1 MSSSPEKTG
10 SSRREPIST
19 GSEWSFDLIRRYDEE
34 ISRIAHEVYGLD
46 TWPNQ
51 IEVISSE
58 QMMDAYSSVGM
69 PIGYNHWSFGKQFVS
84 TEGSYRRGQM
94 GLAYEI
100 VINSNPCIAYLM
112 EENTMTMQAL
122 VIAHASYGHNSFFK
136 GNYLFRTWTDPG
148 SIIDYLLF
156 AKNYLRRCEE
166 RHGVREVEAI
176 LDSCHALMNYGVDR
190 YKRPYPIS
198 AEEERLRQEERE
210 EALQQQVHALWRTIP
225 FRNKK
230 EEEEAL
236 RRRWPE
242 EPQENILY
250 FIEKNA
256 PLLEPWQ
263 REVVRIVRK
272 IAQYFYPQ
280 RQTQV
285 MNEGWATFWHYTL
298 LNHLYDDGLVTDGF
312 MLEFLQSHTAVIYQP
327 GFDSPWY
334 RGINPYALGFAMF
347 QDIKRI
353 CEKPTEEDRR
363 WFPDIAGKD
372 WLATLKF
379 AMQSFKDE
387 SFIQQFLS
395 PRVMREFKLFSIL
408 DDEQRRELEVS
419 AIHDD
424 TGFQRIRQALSNQ
437 YNLSMNE
444 PNIQVWSVNRHG
456 DRSLTLRH
464 VRHNHRPLGNT
475 TQDVLKHLHRLWK
488 FDVHLESFDGDA
500 LIEKTSCSSSPP
512 QRAGS

>member
-1 MSSSPEKTG
+1 MS
-10 SSRREPIST
+10 RADPIST
-19 GSEWSFDLIRRYDEE
+19 GSEWTFELIRRYDEE
-34 ISRIAHEVYGLD
+34 IARIAHEEFGLD
-46 TWPNQ
+46 TYPNQ
-51 IEVISSE
+51 IEVISSQ

-69 PIGYNHWSFGKQFVS
+69 PVGYHHWSFGKHFVS
-84 TEGSYRRGQM
+84 VENSYRRGQM

-112 EENTMTMQAL
+112 EENTMMMQAL

-136 GNYLFRTWTDPG
+136 GNYLFRSWTDAG

-166 RHGVREVEAI
+166 RHGVHEVEAI

-198 AEEERLRQEERE
+198 AEEERLRLEERE
-210 EALQQQVHALWRTIP
+210 EALQKQVNDLWRTIP
-225 FRNKK
+225 FRNRR
-230 EEEEAL
+230 EEEEAR

-242 EPQENILY
+242 EPQENLLY
-250 FIEKNA
+250 FIEKNS

-263 REVVRIVRK
+263 REIVRIVRK

-298 LNHLYDDGLVTDGF
+298 LNRLYDKGLVTDGF
-312 MLEFLQSHTAVIYQP
+312 MLEFLQSHTAVVYQP
-327 GFDSPWY
+327 AFDSPYY
-334 RGINPYALGFAMF
+334 RGINPYALGFAMY

-353 CEKPTEEDRR
+353 CEAPTDEDRY
-363 WFPDIAGKD
+363 WFPDIAGKP
-372 WLATLKF
+372 WLPTLKF

-387 SFIQQFLS
+387 SFVQQFLS
-395 PRVMREFKLFSIL
+395 PRVMRDLKLFAVV
-408 DDEQRRELEVS
+408 DDDQKSTLEIS

-424 TGFQRIRQALSNQ
+424 DGFRRLRQALSNQ

-444 PNIQVWSVNRHG
+444 PNIQVWNVNRHG

-464 VRHNHRPLGNT
+464 VRHARRPLSET
-475 TQDVLKHLHRLWK
+475 AIEVLKHLHRLWK
-488 FDVHLESFDGDA
+488 FDVHLESWDGDT
-500 LIEKTSCSSSPP
+500 LVEKTTCSGEQGILVSS
-512 QRAGS
+512 AAIS